1 MKRKVIAL
9 LLAFALPLNS
19 CNLFCNAHY
28 YYDSDPDY
36 AEANIRVLEE
46 KIKKL
51 KEKQKFAKKAS
62 DLEKDK
68 EIKRLKQKIKQLK
81 ETEESEPSFWA
92 SVWENTKDI
101 FETILSSAAGIGLSF
116 AVLAPIFMTVSAS
129 YDCATD
135 DKCHFNDK
143 SFFSKFN
150 IGSAGKLMKVIL
162 KNVNFI
168 FVKEKKTKK

>member
-9 LLAFALPLNS
+9 LLALVLPLNG
-19 CNLFCNAHY
+19 CNFVGNAHY

-51 KEKQKFAKKAS
+51 KEKQKSAKKAS
-62 DLEKDK
+62 DLEKDR
-68 EIKRLKQKIKQLK
+68 EIKRLKQEIKQLK

-92 SVWENTKDI
+92 SVWESTKDI
-101 FETILSSAAGIGLSF
+101 FETILSTAAGVGLSF
-116 AVLAPIFMTVSAS
+116 AVLAPIFMTVSAA
-129 YDCATD
+129 YGCATD

-150 IGSAGKLMKVIL
+150 IESAGKLMEVIL